1 MWLANIIKTSYSGI
15 GELNIWGKL
24 GNILIPRV
32 CLTEGTA
39 VGTLDTALVG
49 KLWQEGWLERYAP
62 GVRPRSS
69 SFRSTFKAACLPKTL
84 IDKTKYLRAVLA
96 ALNKLSPNR
105 LDTDLG
111 CNLSLIFNLETSTP
125 GTIRIKVRR
134 KALGSHVIQPISS
147 LILFSEFYG
156 SLKCHL
162 SLSTTPNRRQDSP
175 SPCRPPPVWGEE
187 TDDISDYRK
196 IPKISPSMYK
206 PLQI

>member
-49 KLWQEGWLERYAP
+49 KWWQEGWLERYAP
-62 GVRPRSS
+62 GVRPRSW

-125 GTIRIKVRR
+125 GTFRIKVRR

-147 LILFSEFYG
+147 LVWNVIYLLAPLPTGDKTLPRLAVRRPFGAKRRMTFQ
-156 SLKCHL
+156 
-162 SLSTTPNRRQDSP
+162 TT
-175 SPCRPPPVWGEE
+175 VKF
-187 TDDISDYRK
+187 RK
-196 IPKISPSMYK
+196 
-206 PLQI
+206 